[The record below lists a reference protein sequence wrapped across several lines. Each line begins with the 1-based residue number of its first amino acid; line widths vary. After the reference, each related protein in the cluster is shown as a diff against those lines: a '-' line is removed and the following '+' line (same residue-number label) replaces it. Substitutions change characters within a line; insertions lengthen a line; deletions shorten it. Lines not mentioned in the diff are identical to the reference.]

1 MIYFKNDEKSMHY
14 KEFEISGN
22 QCVIKKIGK
31 GKNHLILCHHEPLQK
46 NAKFYFKVKIV
57 HTTNRIVLIGICGK
71 DIR

>member
-1 MIYFKNDEKSMHY
+1 MHY
-14 KEFEISGN
+14 KEFEVSNN
-22 QCVIKKIGK
+22 QSVIKKIGK
-31 GKNHLILCHHEPLQK
+31 EGRHLTFSHHAALQK